1 MDIEIG
7 TIDSEVR
14 AVDGTS
20 LLEPAVKQQLMRE
33 ILVAVRERE
42 AHALRVRRE
51 RAVNASRTNEEIF

>member
-7 TIDSEVR
+7 LVESEVR

-20 LLEPAVKQQLMRE
+20 LIDPAVKQQLMRE
-33 ILVAVRERE
+33 MLAQVRERE

-51 RAVNASRTNEEIF
+51 RAVNAGRTSETVL